1 MENKV
6 LWHYRSPNKEELD
19 LAINEI
25 NKMRDN
31 FIKALLV

>member
-25 NKMRDN
+25 NKNAR
-31 FIKALLV
+31 